1 MRRRRP
7 FPIINLSWIFIL
19 IILNDCSGL
28 GCSTRSKCT
37 YWLHR
42 SPLPEPLLAVPIPS
56 PNDAPNM
63 PPTPIPS
70 STRRQCIV
78 WFLSTYTLAT
88 SYQPCVAQDLWD
100 SVPGD
105 SFTQSITESELGTSV
120 RRAVVR
126 GAQLFDK
133 VDQQWEQF
141 SDKFH
146 LGSER
151 SQTMDR
157 PRPKPIPARKP
168 IDSVWAHDWLQ
179 VTDETFTS
187 ILAVPKE
194 RLESRIQQ
202 LDSLVQKSF
211 FPSSTS
217 NTGQSLAN
225 NSGAV
230 DDSSH
235 AFFNYLSYLHFKTYC
250 QLINQPDIP
259 FSSIRTRLEDT
270 WG

>member
-1 MRRRRP
+1 
-7 FPIINLSWIFIL
+7 L
-19 IILNDCSGL
+19 
-28 GCSTRSKCT
+28 
-37 YWLHR
+37 
-42 SPLPEPLLAVPIPS
+42 VIPS
-56 PNDAPNM
+56 SSPNAANTSPS
-63 PPTPIPS
+63 PISS

-78 WFLSTYTLAT
+78 WILSTYALAT
-88 SYQPCVAQDLWD
+88 PFRPSVALDPWE
-100 SVPGD
+100 SVPQD
-105 SFTQSITESELGTSV
+105 SFTQTVTESELGISV

-157 PRPKPIPARKP
+157 PRPKPIPTRKP
-168 IDSVWAHDWLQ
+168 IDSVWSQAWFQ

-187 ILAVPKE
+187 ILAVPRE
-194 RLESRIQQ
+194 RLETRIQQ

-211 FPSSTS
+211 FPSTAS
-217 NTGQSLAN
+217 NTGKSLAN
-225 NSGAV
+225 NSGEV
-230 DDSSH
+230 EDSSH
-235 AFFNYLSYLHFKTYC
+235 ALFNYLSYLHFKTYC

-259 FSSIRTRLEDT
+259 FPSIRTRLEDT